1 MNKSVL
7 RVVLFLGVFGLVVTL
22 PWWLSAIILVGL
34 TIYFPLYLEVVFFGF
49 TFDALY
55 SAQFS
60 FPYIAGTL
68 ALALLLLVS
77 FVRKNIRT

>member
-22 PWWLSAIILVGL
+22 PWWLSAVILFGL
-34 TIYFPLYLEVVFFGF
+34 TIYFPLYLEVIFFGF
-49 TFDALY
+49 IFDTLY

-60 FPYIAGTL
+60 FPYIGGTL
-68 ALALLLLVS
+68 ALVLLLVVS
-77 FVRKNIRT
+77 FVKKNIRT